1 MENRIRLNVL
11 GTPELFSPEGNSV
24 ASRTRAATALIAYLA
39 RTPGHTENRDVL
51 SSMLWSESE
60 TDKAKL
66 SLRQTLNHIRLTEKE
81 AGLVFIDTDKNTV
94 SLNPEFLY
102 SDLDQIR
109 DILHGGLTAS
119 GNQAIRLWKG
129 DFLKGY
135 DDIDEVF
142 SEWLL
147 KERETI
153 QQEFEAAAVRAI
165 NDTSSDYSDD
175 HVEATANFLLWI
187 DPSDEFAHAT
197 LIRLYASQGNREK
210 AEQQYKDCVKEMSTA
225 LGLEP
230 SEETR
235 KLLEVKK
242 FLNRETD
249 TSVPGERIKF
259 PLILLSDSGFG
270 AETDARAH
278 SVRDG
283 IVSGLSSLRSF
294 ELREAAGLDLQNPD
308 VPFLLNNDL
317 EKYGLRFRFDSLLGC
332 MNVSLENKS
341 DGLIIIKEFIDVSED
356 TDKHRILNA
365 IQMMTSQ
372 IKAKIADDAKT
383 NHPETPYALWCHIE
397 DLLWQF
403 DVNAD
408 RQAMELID
416 RIQRRHSD
424 FSQAYAGRTSIMLK
438 HLFHYPTLDEN
449 RPELE
454 QALRESQKSVDLDPW
469 HSGNRRMLGFS
480 QIGQENWDDARH
492 TFKQALEMNPMDPM
506 NCLSVSEGLA
516 FAGEI
521 DTALKLAKKATD
533 NIANMSAPGYEY
545 LGNVHFSAG
554 NFTKAAELLE
564 RAPEHSVSS
573 LVTRAAALKSAGMTE
588 ELADVL
594 TKLSRTAKAE
604 FGADI
609 LGRPV
614 EIHEWLDN
622 RHGFANPVA
631 NQSYKEILKIAAER
645 MTEPS

>member
-39 RTPGHTENRDVL
+39 RTPGHTETRDIL

-60 TDKAKL
+60 KDKAKL

-81 AGLVFIDTDKNTV
+81 AGLTFINTDKNTV
-94 SLNPEFLY
+94 SLNPEIFY

-129 DFLKGY
+129 DFLKGF

-142 SEWLL
+142 SEWLM

-165 NDTSSDYSDD
+165 KDTSSNYSED
-175 HVEATANFLLWI
+175 HIEATANFLLWI

-197 LIRLYASQGNREK
+197 LIHLYASQGNREK
-210 AEQQYKDCVKEMSTA
+210 AEQQYKDCVKEMSAA
-225 LGLEP
+225 LGSAP

-242 FLNRETD
+242 HLDQGTESD
-249 TSVPGERIKF
+249 DRIKF

-270 AETDARAH
+270 GEIDARAY

-283 IVSGLSSLRSF
+283 IVAGLSSLRSF
-294 ELREAAGLDLQNPD
+294 ELRESAGLDLKNTD
-308 VPFLLNNDL
+308 TPFLLNNDL
-317 EKYGLRFRFDSLLGC
+317 EKYGLRFRFDPLLGC

-383 NHPETPYALWCHIE
+383 NHPETPYALWCHVE
-397 DLLWQF
+397 DLLWKF
-403 DVNAD
+403 NVDAD
-408 RQAMELID
+408 RQARELID
-416 RIQRRHSD
+416 RLQRQYSN
-424 FSQAYAGRTSIMLK
+424 FSQAYAGRTSIILK
-438 HLFHYPTLDEN
+438 QLFHYPTFDEEHANLDE
-449 RPELE
+449 
-454 QALRESQKSVDLDPW
+454 ALRESRKSVDLDPW
-469 HSGNRRMLGFS
+469 RAQNHRMLGFS
-480 QIGQENWDDARH
+480 LVGQENWDEARQA
-492 TFKQALEMNPMDPM
+492 FRQALDLSPMDPL

-516 FAGEI
+516 FSGETDMAI
-521 DTALKLAKKATD
+521 KLARKAID
-533 NIANMSAPGYEY
+533 NTPNMAPAAYEY
-545 LGNVHFSAG
+545 LGNIHFSAG
-554 NFTKAAELLE
+554 DFAKAAELLE
-564 RAPEHSVSS
+564 RAPEHSISAY
-573 LVTRAAALKSAGMTE
+573 VTRAAALKKLGMTE
-588 ELADVL
+588 ELASVL
-594 TKLSRTAKAE
+594 SKLSRTAKTDFGETIIGQPAE
-604 FGADI
+604 T
-609 LGRPV
+609 LK
-614 EIHEWLDN
+614 WLN
-622 RHGFANPVA
+622 KRHGFANPVA
-631 NQSYKEILKIAAER
+631 HQSFKNILKTAAEH
-645 MTEPS
+645 MT